1 MLHQIEQTGKM
12 GLVTLSKFLISL
24 SLILCCYSPCT
35 SAQWI
40 GNSFTNVDIA
50 TTFPLGHL
58 AELMQTH
65 SPASWGPL
73 SAIVPPCTSS
83 RERAPVPS
91 LGMVLQK
98 CTPSFWKETWN
109 TDFSSGLH
117 CKISFHHCC
126 LIACIILL
134 PDFSY
139 KQECHLIL
147 KWNLYPTKVLCEE
160 EELCNCKGREE
171 RCYQVGLSGKMR
183 YVFCPQ

>member
-1 MLHQIEQTGKM
+1 MLHQIEQTAKM

-65 SPASWGPL
+65 SPASWAPL
-73 SAIVPPCTSS
+73 SAIVPLCTSS
-83 RERAPVPS
+83 WERAPVPS
-91 LGMVLQK
+91 LGVVLQK
-98 CTPSFWKETWN
+98 CTPSYWKETWN

-117 CKISFHHCC
+117 CKISFNHCC
-126 LIACIILL
+126 LIACII
-134 PDFSY
+134 
-139 KQECHLIL
+139 
-147 KWNLYPTKVLCEE
+147 
-160 EELCNCKGREE
+160 
-171 RCYQVGLSGKMR
+171 CYQISHISKNVISFWNGTFILLKFYVGRKNCATARGEKKG
-183 YVFCPQ
+183 VIK